1 MLARHFKIYTL
12 TILYKMEKRVFIFYY
27 IFLFTPIRYI
37 VIVEPTAPTKPNL
50 VMDPSSEI
58 RLSKYNKL

>member
-12 TILYKMEKRVFIFYY
+12 TILCEGKSGFFLLYIYFFIIHTDSIYCDRR
-27 IFLFTPIRYI
+27 THR
-37 VIVEPTAPTKPNL
+37 TTKTNL

-58 RLSKYNKL
+58 RLS

>member
-12 TILYKMEKRVFIFYY
+12 TILYEGKSGFFIMY
-27 IFLFTPIRYI
+27 IFFFIHTDSIYSDCR
-37 VIVEPTAPTKPNL
+37 THRTTKMNL

-58 RLSKYNKL
+58 RLS